1 MAEVERDEELVVQI
15 MLKPNC
21 GLENVRAALVVRRI
35 APLCDTLSFHPRTVK
50 SDPSTISFLRDH
62 GLFVRFRSP
71 TPEKVLI
78 TIKSS
83 LFVDRC
89 AIIGDADAIPSF
101 ASASDDAAGASGPAT
116 PLRIDFANRSGVDG
130 RYDEL
135 RELLARFEEVHRQLR
150 TRIERTPRDR
160 ELNTIFFSHAQIVD
174 GLRTTVA
181 RSRIEPFGRI
191 APSLHALVADYS
203 ERFGVQV
210 KFDIA
215 DGHMALDQS
224 VLASM
229 EEIIKRVI
237 RSCLRGSIGEPE
249 GRKAAGKPP
258 WATMHLTL
266 ESDGSEVICRIE
278 HDGHLFDARYI
289 GQLAEE
295 RGLLTRPIEE
305 YTDEEIGSL
314 LMMPGFAS
322 TRSGSFAGMSS
333 QFAEIGSM
341 LYNMGGRG
349 KVRNTDHGTLEIVM
363 NFPVPFT
370 VMEAAIV
377 RTGTERFALPAQQ
390 IVRFE
395 EHRPERVV
403 VGCDAS
409 ETARYLDQ
417 DDAHVE
423 MLNGPG
429 ASTPFAAE
437 KPRIVAVLEAQGVR
451 RALAVDEVHG
461 YERISVCQLPALLN
475 RRKARL
481 AGCFGYAFLQDGTAC
496 AVVSVRRLLDSGL
509 EEGAFHA

>member
-1 MAEVERDEELVVQI
+1 MERDEELVVQV

-35 APLCDTLSFHPRTVK
+35 APLCSSLSFHPCTVK
-50 SDPSTISFLRDH
+50 SDPSTISYLRDH
-62 GLFVRFRSP
+62 GLFVRFSSP

-78 TIKSS
+78 TIKASF
-83 LFVDRC
+83 FVDRF
-89 AIIGDADAIPSF
+89 AIIEDADAVPSF
-101 ASASDDAAGASGPAT
+101 ASASDEPAGENSPAI
-116 PLRIDFANRSGVDG
+116 PLRIDFANRSSVDG

-135 RELLARFEEVHRQLR
+135 WKLLARLEEVHRQLR
-150 TRIERTPRDR
+150 ARIERTPHDR
-160 ELNTIFFSHAQIVD
+160 ELNTIFFTHAQVVD
-174 GLRTTVA
+174 GLRTAVA

-215 DGHMALDQS
+215 DGQMALDQS

-237 RSCLRGSIGEPE
+237 RACLRDGIGKPE

-258 WATMHLTL
+258 CATMRLTL

-278 HDGHLFDARYI
+278 HDGHLFDARRI

-305 YTDEEIGSL
+305 YTDEEIGSF

-322 TRSGSFAGMSS
+322 TRSGPFAGMSS
-333 QFAEIGSM
+333 QFIEIGSM

-363 NFPVPFT
+363 NFPAPFT

-377 RTGTERFALPAQQ
+377 RVGAERFALPAQQ

-395 EHRPERVV
+395 GHHPERLVG
-403 VGCDAS
+403 GCDAS
-409 ETARYLDQ
+409 GTACYVDRDG
-417 DDAHVE
+417 ARVE
-423 MLNGPG
+423 MLNGAG
-429 ASTPFAAE
+429 ASTPFKAE
-437 KPRIVAVLEAQGVR
+437 RPRIVVMLEAQGER
-451 RALAVDEVHG
+451 RALAVDEVDG
-461 YERISVCQLPALLN
+461 YERVSVCQLPALLN
-475 RRKARL
+475 RRTARL
-481 AGCFGYAFLQDGTAC
+481 AGCFGYSFLQDGAAC
-496 AVVSVRRLLDSGL
+496 AVVSARRLLDSGL
-509 EEGAFHA
+509 EEGARHA